1 MIKDFIEIVRRLAKL
16 DIKSFRMLASL
27 RGKLRTYAIYRS
39 LDECADKYGAVPS
52 NPTAE
57 GRAEADAESVE
68 AKDSK
73 HWTPMVQ
80 AVAMLVALDGEF
92 GEWEL
97 DEGIEGSL
105 DFQIVSHTPEFTRE
119 KFAKLVKNAKGSL
132 AGYDEMIATK
142 EQLERFK
149 GDILSMLT
157 DVYQHQMD
165 EGEMENAPTDA
176 DWAGKF
182 MSEAGQ
188 KQRADMDTSLLR
200 GWITEKQYSQGTDEL
215 DGFIWLSGNEVTG

>member
-27 RGKLRTYAIYRS
+27 RGKLRTYAIYRA
-39 LDECADKYGAVPS
+39 LDVCVDKYGTVPS

-73 HWTPMVQ
+73 HWFPMCQ
-80 AVAMLVALDGEF
+80 AVAMLVALDEEF

-132 AGYDEMIATK
+132 AGYDEMVATK

-149 GDILSMLT
+149 DDILSMLA
-157 DVYQHQMD
+157 DVYQHQMN
-165 EGEMENAPTDA
+165 EGEIENAPTDA

-188 KQRADMDTSLLR
+188 KQRDDMDKSLLR

-215 DGFIWLSGNEVTG
+215 DGFIWLSRNEATE

>member
-27 RGKLRTYAIYRS
+27 RGKLRTYAIYRA
-39 LDECADKYGAVPS
+39 LDVCVDKYGEVPS
-52 NPTAE
+52 KPTAE

-73 HWTPMVQ
+73 HWFPMCQ
-80 AVAMLVALDGEF
+80 ALAMLVALDDEF
-92 GEWEL
+92 GVWEK

-105 DFQIVSHTPEFTRE
+105 EFQIVSHTPEFARD
-119 KFAKLVKNAKGSL
+119 KYAKLVKNSKGAM
-132 AGYDEMIATK
+132 AGYDEMVATK
-142 EQLERFK
+142 DQLERFK
-149 GDILSMLT
+149 DDILSMLM
-157 DVYQHQMD
+157 DVYQHQMN
-165 EGEMENAPTDA
+165 EGEMENAPEDA

-182 MSEAGQ
+182 MSEAGV
-188 KQRADMDTSLLR
+188 KQRADMDTGLLR

-215 DGFIWLSGNEVTG
+215 DGFIWLSNEVAE